1 MAVAAS
7 ADFETLGRLA
17 CMSGESDTA
26 RQVTLDAE
34 HRALGGRMVP
44 FAGWDM
50 PIRYGSVLDE
60 HRACRTG
67 VVVFDVSHMGSV
79 WVRGPGALAAL
90 QGLLTNDLT
99 KIGPGR
105 AQYTHLL
112 DEDASG
118 GDDRIIG
125 GVGEE
130 AVLGIPNAANTAPAL
145 AALESAAVGAAGGAD
160 VENVTE
166 QRTLLAVQGPKAR
179 QRLADLAPEAASVAH
194 FGVSATTLPGGV
206 SGFVGGTGY
215 TGEDGV
221 ELLVPAEAA
230 VEVWRALLDAG
241 VVPAGL
247 GARDTLRLE
256 MGYPLHGHE
265 LGPGITPLQA
275 GLGWVVGWDKPTFA
289 GRGALLAEKERGP
302 ARLLAGILLS
312 DRQVPRAECGV
323 RPANS
328 ADVIGQVT
336 SGNVSPML
344 DRGVALA
351 FLPPG
356 TNPGT
361 DVEIDIRGRTAAGQ
375 VVKTPFVKPGS

>member
-1 MAVAAS
+1 
-7 ADFETLGRLA
+7 
-17 CMSGESDTA
+17 
-26 RQVTLDAE
+26 
-34 HRALGGRMVP
+34 MVP

-67 VVVFDVSHMGSV
+67 AVVFDVSHMGSV
-79 WVRGPGALAAL
+79 WVRGPGAFAAL
-90 QGLLTNDLT
+90 QGLLTNDLA

-112 DEDASG
+112 DDDASVV
-118 GDDRIIG
+118 DDLIVWW
-125 GVGEE
+125 VGEE
-130 AVLGIPNAANTAPAL
+130 EFLVIPNASNTAPAL
-145 AALESAAVGAAGGAD
+145 AALQGAAASAPGAAD
-160 VENVTE
+160 VEHVTE
-166 QRTLLAVQGPKAR
+166 RRALLAVQGPEAR
-179 QRLADLAPEAASVAH
+179 RRLADLAPEASSVAH
-194 FGVSATTLPGGV
+194 FGVSATTLPGGA

-221 ELLVPAEAA
+221 ELFVPAEAA
-230 VEVWRALLDAG
+230 VDVWRALLETG

-275 GLGWVVGWDKPTFA
+275 GLGWVVGWDKPAFA
-289 GRGALLAEKERGP
+289 GRDALLAEKERGP
-302 ARLLAGILLS
+302 ARRLAGILLS

-323 RPANS
+323 S
-328 ADVIGQVT
+328 IDGEVVGEVT
-336 SGNVSPML
+336 SGNVSPIL
-344 DRGVALA
+344 ERGIALA

-356 TNPGT
+356 TQPGT
-361 DVEIDIRGRTAAGQ
+361 PVEIDIRGRTAGGA
-375 VVKTPFVKPGS
+375 VVKPPFVKPGS